1 MEGLVKNNVDLNKD
15 QSLCT
20 SSKSATHQAGDNK
33 DTWESWDT
41 MDKLVTEI
49 KHNRRLYF
57 CFQEN
62 SANYGEIECSWI

>member
-1 MEGLVKNNVDLNKD
+1 MEGLVKNSVDLNKD

-20 SSKSATHQAGDNK
+20 SGKSATHRAGDNK

-41 MDKLVTEI
+41 MGKVVTEI
-49 KHNRRLYF
+49 RDNIILYF

-62 SANYGEIECSWI
+62 FTNSGEIECSWI

>member
-1 MEGLVKNNVDLNKD
+1 MEGLVKNSVD

-20 SSKSATHQAGDNK
+20 SGKSATHRAGDNK

-41 MDKLVTEI
+41 MGKVVTEI
-49 KHNRRLYF
+49 RDNIILYF

-62 SANYGEIECSWI
+62 FTNSGEIECSWI